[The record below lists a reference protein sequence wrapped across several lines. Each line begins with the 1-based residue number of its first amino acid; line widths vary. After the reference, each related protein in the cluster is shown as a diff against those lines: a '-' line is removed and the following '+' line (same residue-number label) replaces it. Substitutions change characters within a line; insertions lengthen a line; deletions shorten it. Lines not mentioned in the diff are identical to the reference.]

1 MARFTA
7 LLPLGAA
14 LLAAPLAATAAPHR
28 QGATT
33 LTLSV
38 TGSARHLPDA
48 TAATLEIV
56 GEAPDA
62 AAAQE
67 RENRAMAAA
76 LHAADGV
83 AGVRATT
90 GGYSVTPADAKRTAW
105 IARQELNLACD
116 AAPASAAAAAGLRGL
131 IGQLQHAGARLQS
144 LDGRLSAGTAA
155 ATRARAIGDAV
166 RRLRA
171 EAQAVARS
179 LGETVGAIR
188 TVQVDGPPVRPVFG
202 GLMVAGR
209 AASPVA
215 RPAPIEERVSLS
227 ATIELVPAA
236 K

>member
-90 GGYSVTPADAKRTAW
+90 GSYSVTPADAKRTAW

-116 AAPASAAAAAGLRGL
+116 AAPASAAAAGLRGL

-144 LDGRLSAGTAA
+144 LDGRLSARTAA
-155 ATRARAIGDAV
+155 VTRERAIGDAV
-166 RRLRA
+166 QRLRA

-215 RPAPIEERVSLS
+215 RPAAIEERVSLS
-227 ATIELVPAA
+227 ATIELVPGA

>member
-1 MARFTA
+1 MARLTA
-7 LLPLGAA
+7 LLPLAAA
-14 LLAAPLAATAAPHR
+14 LLAAPLAAAAAPHR

-48 TAATLEIV
+48 MAATLEIA

-62 AAAQE
+62 AAAQD
-67 RENRAMAAA
+67 RLNRAMAAA

-90 GGYSVTPADAKRTAW
+90 GSYFVTPTDAKRTAW
-105 IARQELNLACD
+105 IARQELSLSCD
-116 AAPASAAAAAGLRGL
+116 AAPTSAAAGLRGL

-144 LDGRLSAGTAA
+144 LDGRLSAATAA
-155 ATRARAIGDAV
+155 ATRERAIGDAV

-179 LGETVGAIR
+179 LGETVGTIR

-209 AASPVA
+209 AAPPVA
-215 RPAPIEERVSLS
+215 RPAAIEERVSLS

>member
-7 LLPLGAA
+7 LLPLAAA
-14 LLAAPLAATAAPHR
+14 LLAAPLAAAAAPHR

-48 TAATLEIV
+48 MAATLEIA

-62 AAAQE
+62 AAAQD
-67 RENRAMAAA
+67 RLNRAMAAA

-90 GGYSVTPADAKRTAW
+90 GSYFVTPTDAKRTAW

-116 AAPASAAAAAGLRGL
+116 AAPGAPAAAGLRGL

-144 LDGRLSAGTAA
+144 LDGRLSAATAA
-155 ATRARAIGDAV
+155 ATRERAIGDAV

-179 LGETVGAIR
+179 LGETVGTIR

-209 AASPVA
+209 AAPPVA
-215 RPAPIEERVSLS
+215 RPAAIEERVSLS

>member
-1 MARFTA
+1 MARLA
-7 LLPLGAA
+7 ASIPLAAA

-48 TAATLEIV
+48 MAATLEIV

-116 AAPASAAAAAGLRGL
+116 AAPASAAAAGLRGL

-215 RPAPIEERVSLS
+215 RPAAIEERVSLS

>member
-1 MARFTA
+1 MARLA
-7 LLPLGAA
+7 ASIPLAAA

-48 TAATLEIV
+48 MAATLEIV

-116 AAPASAAAAAGLRGL
+116 AAPASAAAAGLRGL